1 MVDISY
7 LLILLLMDSVFLPT
21 GNRLLVQINL
31 YPVSRIND
39 NHLSIG
45 DVVQATGLT
54 EATLRAWERRYEFPQ
69 PQREPSGH
77 RRYAAEEVER
87 ILRVVAERER
97 GIALPVAIERARF
110 APPPVPSLF
119 AQLRERRPDLQPMTV
134 RKRHLTPL
142 ARAIEE
148 ESAARAERAL
158 LIGSFQRERF
168 YRQSEARWGE
178 LSAGAE
184 GAFVFAD
191 FKRLRRP
198 RRGPVELPLDRS
210 HPVGREWAL
219 ICAAPEHG
227 ACMVAWE
234 PPGRSRPGDAE
245 REFELLLSVEPAVV
259 REAAEA
265 ATSLAAPMAPELAE
279 QARGYLEQLSPPRE
293 ETQLRLSSAITAR
306 LLSSLRES
314 SNRS

>member
-1 MVDISY
+1 
-7 LLILLLMDSVFLPT
+7 
-21 GNRLLVQINL
+21 
-31 YPVSRIND
+31 VSSFND
-39 NHLSIG
+39 NPLSIG

-54 EATLRAWERRYEFPQ
+54 EATLRAWERRYDFPQ

-77 RRYAAEEVER
+77 RRYGAEEVER

-97 GIALPVAIERARF
+97 GAALPVAIERSRL
-110 APPPVPSLF
+110 APSRVPSLF

-148 ESAARAERAL
+148 ESAARAERTL

-168 YRQSEARWGE
+168 YRQSEKRWRELAR
-178 LSAGAE
+178 GAE
-184 GAFVFAD
+184 CAFVFAD
-191 FKRLRRP
+191 FEAVRQP
-198 RRGPVELPLDRS
+198 AGAPAELPIALS
-210 HPVGREWAL
+210 HPVSREWAL

-234 PPGRSRPGDAE
+234 PPGRSTPGDPE
-245 REFELLLSVEPAVV
+245 HEYELLLSMEPAVV

-265 ATSLAAPMAPELAE
+265 ATTLAE
-279 QARGYLEQLSPPRE
+279 PPAPDLAERARAYLEQLAPPRPE
-293 ETQLRLSSAITAR
+293 GQLRLSGAITAR
-306 LLSSLRES
+306 LLSSLLDSEKSLNKSRKGKPEP
-314 SNRS
+314 

>member
-1 MVDISY
+1 
-7 LLILLLMDSVFLPT
+7 
-21 GNRLLVQINL
+21 
-31 YPVSRIND
+31 VSNFD
-39 NHLSIG
+39 QNPLSIG
-45 DVVQATGLT
+45 DVVRATGLT
-54 EATLRAWERRYEFPQ
+54 EATLRAWERRYDFPQ

-87 ILRVVAERER
+87 ILRVVADRER
-97 GIALPVAIERARF
+97 GIALPVAMDRARL
-110 APPPVPSLF
+110 APSRVPSLF

-142 ARAIEE
+142 SHAIEE

-168 YRQSEARWGE
+168 FRQSEKRWGE

-184 GAFVFAD
+184 CAFVFAD
-191 FKRLRRP
+191 FRRLRRP
-198 RRGPVELPLDRS
+198 RRGPVELPVDRS
-210 HPVGREWAL
+210 HPVTREWAL

-234 PPGRSRPGDAE
+234 PPGRSRPGDAH
-245 REFELLLSVEPAVV
+245 RAFELLLSVEPAVV

-265 ATSLAAPMAPELAE
+265 AAALAAPLAPDVAE
-279 QARGYLEQLSPPRE
+279 TSRAYLEQLAPPRP
-293 ETQLRLSSAITAR
+293 ETQLRLSGSITAR
-306 LLSSLRES
+306 LLSSLREGLNLS
-314 SNRS
+314 